1 MRHRF
6 LIAVFFALTGP
17 AAAAEYKVE
26 TLAIDDMK
34 AVFATV
40 ESTDVIP
47 ARARIGGTI
56 AGLAVDEGSLV
67 KAGER
72 LALIGDAKLGIET
85 QAHEARIASAVA
97 ERDKAKLDLDRAVK
111 LLATGAVSQARL
123 DNDRTQYEIAQR
135 QVSALQSER
144 AVVVQRSNEGAV
156 LAPANGRVL
165 KVNVTNGSVVMPGEP
180 VAIIALENYLLR
192 IQLPERHARFLRPG
206 ANVRVAERGA
216 KNESERGAKNESER
230 GQKGG
235 AESLRDGL
243 VVQVYPQIEQGRVV
257 ADVKVDGLSGY
268 FVGERTKVYISTGVR
283 DGFLVPADFLFR
295 RFGLSYAK
303 LKDGLEVVVQPGQS
317 LSDGT
322 VEILSGLKSGDVLVT
337 P

>member
-1 MRHRF
+1 MR
-6 LIAVFFALTGP
+6 LVLSLVLMAALGQT
-17 AAAAEYKVE
+17 AKAAEYRVE
-26 TLAIDDMK
+26 TVAIDDMK

-56 AGLAVDEGSLV
+56 AGLAVDEGTLV

-72 LALIGDAKLGIET
+72 IALIGDAKLGIET
-85 QAHEARIASAVA
+85 QAHEARIASAAA

-111 LLATGAVSQARL
+111 LLASGAVSQARL

-165 KVNVTNGSVVMPGEP
+165 KVSVTNGSVVMPGEP

-206 ANVRVAERGA
+206 ASVRVG
-216 KNESERGAKNESER
+216 ER
-230 GQKGG
+230 GQKNG

-268 FVGERTKVYISTGVR
+268 FVGERAKVYISTGVR
-283 DGFLVPADFLFR
+283 DGFLVPSDFLFR

-322 VEILSGLKSGDVLVT
+322 VEILSGLKTGDVLVT

>member
-26 TLAIDDMK
+26 TVAVDDVK

-56 AGLAVDEGSLV
+56 AGLAVDEGTLV

-72 LALIGDAKLGIET
+72 IATIGDAKLGIET
-85 QAHEARIASAVA
+85 QAQEARIASAAA
-97 ERDKAKLDLDRAVK
+97 ERDKARLDLERAQK
-111 LLATGAVSQARL
+111 LKASGAVSQARL
-123 DNDRTQYEIAQR
+123 DDARTQFEVASR
-135 QVSALQSER
+135 QVSAMQAER

-180 VAIIALENYLLR
+180 VATIALENYLLR

-206 ANVRVAERGA
+206 TSVRVG
-216 KNESERGAKNESER
+216 ER

-235 AESLRDGL
+235 ADSLRDGL
-243 VVQVYPQIEQGRVV
+243 VVQVYPQIDQGRVV

-295 RFGLSYAK
+295 RFGLSYVK
-303 LKDGLEVVVQPGQS
+303 LKEGLEVVVQPGQT

>member
-1 MRHRF
+1 MRKILPIVLF
-6 LIAVFFALTGP
+6 SAFALP
-17 AAAAEYKVE
+17 ALAAEYKVE
-26 TLAIDDMK
+26 TVAIDDMK

-56 AGLAVDEGSLV
+56 GGLVVDEGAMV

-72 LALIGDAKLGIET
+72 IALIGDAKLGIEA
-85 QAHEARIASAVA
+85 QAHEARIASAAA
-97 ERDKAKLDLDRAVK
+97 ERDKAKLDMDRATK

-123 DNDRTQYEIAQR
+123 DHDRTQYEIAQR

-180 VAIIALENYLLR
+180 VATIALENYLLR
-192 IQLPERHARFLRPG
+192 ILLPERHARFLRVG
-206 ANVRVAERGA
+206 TLVRVAERGD
-216 KNESERGAKNESER
+216 KKDGD
-230 GQKGG
+230 
-235 AESLRDGL
+235 SLREGE
-243 VVQVYPQIEQGRVV
+243 VVHVYPQIDNGRVV

-268 FVGERTKVYISTGVR
+268 FVGERARVYISTGVR

-295 RFGLSYAK
+295 RFGLTYAK
-303 LKDGLEVVVQPGQS
+303 LKDGPELVVQPGQTMQ
-317 LSDGT
+317 DGT
-322 VEILSGLKSGDVLVT
+322 VEILSGLKSGDILVT